1 MVARVLI
8 IALVGGFAGSAPM
21 QAQQKLPLKRVVLL
35 TSGVGYYEHTGT
47 VRGDATIELRFRSDQ
62 INDVLKSLLVQD
74 LGGGTVSVVSLPTA
88 DPIEKTLKSFEVD
101 LTGHPSLPKLL
112 EQLRGEPVEVS
123 GARTLS
129 GTIVGVEQRRRRV
142 DDQIIDQP
150 YLSVL
155 TDAGLQIVPIDDA
168 HAFRLADPA
177 LDAELHKA
185 LETIAAGRDQQRKT
199 VRIVFHGAG
208 ERRVRVGYLLEAP
221 LWKASYRLA
230 LEREGK
236 AWVQGWGIVENT
248 TETDWQDVQLSLV
261 SGRPISFVMDLYTPL
276 YVPRPKEELELFAGL
291 RPPSYAE
298 GVEKAENLFT
308 AEAREGRKAAGRLRA
323 LGRPAAAAEAAVA
336 PSAPAMS
343 LRPSETG
350 VVARATGGKLGALFE
365 YRIDTPVSIPRQHAA
380 MLPILAG
387 EVSVERVSIYGP
399 QSLPDRP
406 LRGVWLTN
414 DTGLHLMQGP
424 VTVLEEG
431 SYAGDAKLPDLAPGQ
446 QRLLSYA
453 VDLAVRVLR
462 QEQSQPQR
470 LVSLRIVRGTLF
482 ERYRQLRQTRYT
494 IKNSDERPRTLIIE
508 HPHAADWK
516 VIEPKEVWQRAE
528 GLSRLRI
535 DVPAKQ
541 TVTLAVR
548 LERAIETRVALSNVA
563 SDRIAVYLRS
573 DVISEQLR
581 QALER
586 VQQLQSELAKVRKA
600 REDVETQ
607 LDELMREQAR
617 VRKNIQALPRESD
630 AWRRQVSKLDA
641 LETQIEQA
649 RQRLD
654 DLRRQEA
661 QRQEALDAYLSR
673 LDVP

>member
-1 MVARVLI
+1 MIARVLI
-8 IALVGGFAGSAPM
+8 IALVGGFVGSSPT
-21 QAQQKLPLKRVVLL
+21 QAQPKLPLRRVVLL

-88 DPIEKTLKSFEVD
+88 DPIERTLKSFEVD

-142 DDQIIDQP
+142 NDQIIDQT
-150 YLSVL
+150 YLDVL
-155 TDAGLQIVPIDDA
+155 TEAGLQVVPIDDA
-168 HAFRLADPA
+168 HAFKLGDPA

-185 LETIAAGRDQQRKT
+185 LETIASGRDRQRKT

-208 ERRVRVGYLLEAP
+208 ERPVRVGYLLETP

-298 GVEKAENLFT
+298 GVGKAENLFT
-308 AEAREGRKAAGRLRA
+308 AEARTGRKAADRLRA
-323 LGRPAAAAEAAVA
+323 LGRPAAAEAAAA

-343 LRPSETG
+343 LRPGQTG
-350 VVARATGGKLGALFE
+350 VVARARGVKLGALFA
-365 YRIDTPVSIPRQHAA
+365 YPIGTPVSVPRQHAA

-387 EVSVERVSIYGP
+387 EVSVERISIYGP

-424 VTVLEEG
+424 VTVLDEG
-431 SYAGDAKLPDLAPGQ
+431 TYAGDAKLPDLAPGQ

-462 QEQSQPQR
+462 QEESQPQR

-516 VIEPKEVWQRAE
+516 VIEPREVWQSAE

-548 LERAIETRVALSNVA
+548 LERTVETRVVLSNIA

-581 QALER
+581 RALER
-586 VQQLQSELAKVRKA
+586 VQQFQSELAQVRKA
-600 REDVETQ
+600 REDVAAQ
-607 LDELMREQAR
+607 LDELVREQAR

-649 RQRLD
+649 RSRLA
-654 DLRRQEA
+654 DLRRQEQ
-661 QRQEALDAYLSR
+661 QRQRALDEFLSK
-673 LDVP
+673 LDVQ